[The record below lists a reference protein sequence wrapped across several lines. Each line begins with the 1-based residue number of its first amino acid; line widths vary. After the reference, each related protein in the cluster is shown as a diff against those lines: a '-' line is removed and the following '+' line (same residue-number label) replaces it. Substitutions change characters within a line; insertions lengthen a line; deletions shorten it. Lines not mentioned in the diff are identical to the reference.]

1 MESPYLRIAA
11 DLRRRIHSGEL
22 APGDKV
28 PSTRA
33 VARDFKVALATAAR
47 ALAVLKE
54 EGLVEARPRSATVVA
69 ATLSRPR
76 RRTGPVELTR
86 EGIVREGIAIADA
99 EGLGAVTIRA
109 VAARLGVAATAVHR
123 HVRGRDELVR
133 SMADLAYGES
143 RYPADTL
150 SRRERLET
158 VARTL
163 WQTYRRHPW
172 LPHLTP
178 LDRPL
183 PLPGL
188 LRHGEQLLRAV
199 DGLGLASE
207 TMLTIEVLIY
217 AYVQGFAVHI
227 EREAQAISATGLS
240 SEQWLDS
247 QGRAMS
253 AVVTSGRY
261 PMFTKMIRG
270 LGAEGYDFDL
280 DELFET
286 GLQALLDGLRVEGSR
301 QTTS

>member
-11 DLRRRIHSGEL
+11 ELRRRIQTGEL

-33 VARDFKVALATAAR
+33 VARDFKVAPATAAR

-54 EGLVEARPRSATVVA
+54 EGLAEARPRSATVVA
-69 ATLSRPR
+69 ATVSRPR
-76 RRTGPVELTR
+76 RRTGRVELTR

-109 VAARLGVAATAVHR
+109 VAARLGVAAATVHR

-133 SMADLAYGES
+133 GMADLAYGES

-163 WQTYRRHPW
+163 WQIYRRHPW

-188 LRHGEQLLRAV
+188 LQHGEQLLRAL
-199 DGLGLASE
+199 DGLGLAPE
-207 TMLTIEVLIY
+207 AMLTIEVLIY

-227 EREAQAISATGLS
+227 EREAQAMSATGLS
-240 SEQWLDS
+240 SDQWLDA
-247 QGRAMS
+247 QGRAMN
-253 AVVTSGRY
+253 ALVASGRY
-261 PMFTKMIRG
+261 PLFTKTIMR
-270 LGAEGYDFDL
+270 LDTEGYDFDL
-280 DELFET
+280 DDLFET
-286 GLQALLDGLRVEGSR
+286 GLQALLDGLRIEASGQPAS
-301 QTTS
+301 